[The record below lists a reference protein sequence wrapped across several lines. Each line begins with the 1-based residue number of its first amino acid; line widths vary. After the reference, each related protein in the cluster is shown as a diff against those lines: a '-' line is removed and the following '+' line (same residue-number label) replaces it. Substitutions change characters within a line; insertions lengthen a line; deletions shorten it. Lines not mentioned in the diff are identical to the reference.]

1 MASGSASET
10 ENHLLIA
17 SDLGYMDSEVRERY
31 LGELKTIQRMLAKLI
46 ANLP

>member
-10 ENHLLIA
+10 ENHLLLA
-17 SDLGYMDSEVRERY
+17 SDLEYLTAEVRERY
-31 LGELKTIQRMLAKLI
+31 LGEVKTVQRMAKLI